1 MAGNDTQRSGFF
13 AVLHILPAL
22 TFLLLGMAVLAM
34 PSAAQEER
42 PRKPRSLLEFL
53 FRGGEEAKKPEVRKP
68 VAAKPKKKR
77 AAVAR
82 TAASTEPA
90 VVAVEKAPDAKVV
103 LVVGDFMAGGLAEGL
118 TTVFETNAA
127 VRVVDRT
134 NGSSGF
140 ARSDF
145 YDWPEEIKTLMETEK
160 PAAVVVMLGSND
172 RQQIK
177 IGDVREQPLT
187 EAWQKEYAARTAAL
201 GASIKARGVP
211 FIWVGLPAFKS
222 KKMTSDMLV
231 LNDAYRQAAV
241 SAGGEFIDI
250 WDGFVDENGAY
261 VTNGPDMNGQPVK
274 LRGNDGINLSKPG
287 KRKVAFYTEKPLA
300 RILGTTGVPGTGAPG
315 IASPETG
322 EGQRRPVDIDRT
334 APMSLSD
341 PELDG
346 GTELLGL
353 KVDAKDKPGTASER
367 MTIEGVAPEPTP
379 GRADDFQPASQLA
392 GEPAGQPGP
401 AQPAAAAAQIET
413 TTAIRR

>member
-1 MAGNDTQRSGFF
+1 M
-13 AVLHILPAL
+13 
-22 TFLLLGMAVLAM
+22 LLLGMAVLAM
-34 PSAAQEER
+34 PSSAQEEQ

-53 FRGGEEAKKPEVRKP
+53 FRGGEEAKP
-68 VAAKPKKKR
+68 AAKKPTAAKSKKKR
-77 AAVAR
+77 STVAR
-82 TAASTEPA
+82 TAASTVPE
-90 VVAVEKAPDAKVV
+90 VVAVEKAPDARVV

-118 TTVFETNAA
+118 TAVFEPNAA
-127 VRVVDRT
+127 IRVVDRT

-145 YDWPEEIKTLMETEK
+145 YNWPEEVKTLIDTEK

-177 IGDVREQPLT
+177 IGEVREQPLT
-187 EAWQKEYAARTAAL
+187 EAWLKEYSARTASL
-201 GASIKARGVP
+201 GASIKGRNVP

-231 LNDAYRQAAV
+231 LNDAYRQAAI
-241 SAGGEFIDI
+241 SAGGEFVDI

-300 RILGTTGVPGTGAPG
+300 KILGTAGTPGTGLPG
-315 IASPETG
+315 IASPETSQG
-322 EGQRRPVDIDRT
+322 PRKPVDIDRT
-334 APMSLSD
+334 APVSLND

-353 KVDAKDKPGTASER
+353 KVDAKEKPITPAER
-367 MTIEGVAPEPTP
+367 LSIEGIAPDATP
-379 GRADDFQPASQLA
+379 GRADDFQPGSQVA
-392 GEPAGQPGP
+392 REPTGQPGP
-401 AQPAAAAAQIET
+401 AQPAAAAAAET
-413 TTAIRR
+413 TTAIRQ